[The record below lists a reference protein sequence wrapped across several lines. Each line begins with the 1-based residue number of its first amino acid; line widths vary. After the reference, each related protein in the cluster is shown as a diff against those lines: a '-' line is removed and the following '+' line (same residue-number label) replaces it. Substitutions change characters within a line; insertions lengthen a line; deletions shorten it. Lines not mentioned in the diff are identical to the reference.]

1 MARQRIELI
10 TGTERRRRFS
20 DADKLRLVAEAFRPG
35 AVVIEVARRHQVD
48 ESLLYRWRRLVAQ
61 GLLTAAD
68 QPSFVPVQVAPEPP
82 SAAASPAEPRTSMPE
97 AAVEPA
103 PGVIEIELPRGGRV
117 RITGAAEPA
126 TVAAA
131 LRALLGR

>member
-61 GLLTAAD
+61 GLWTAE
-68 QPSFVPVQVAPEPP
+68 PPGLVPVQVAPEP
-82 SAAASPAEPRTSMPE
+82 ASPAPGLGEPAALVPE
-97 AAVEPA
+97 APVGPA

-117 RITGAAEPA
+117 RISGAAEPA
-126 TVAAA
+126 MVAAA
-131 LRALLGR
+131 LRALVGR

>member
-10 TGTERRRRFS
+10 TGTERRRRYT

-35 AVVIEVARRHQVD
+35 AVVIEVARRHQAD
-48 ESLLYRWRRLVAQ
+48 ESLLYRWRRLATQ
-61 GLLTAAD
+61 GLLTAELPA
-68 QPSFVPVQVAPEPP
+68 FMPVQIAPETP

-97 AAVEPA
+97 ARVEPM

-117 RITGAAEPA
+117 RITGAADPA
-126 TVAAA
+126 MVTAA
-131 LRALLGR
+131 LRALVGR

>member
-35 AVVIEVARRHQVD
+35 AMVIEVARRHQVD

-61 GLLTAAD
+61 GLLTAEP
-68 QPSFVPVQVAPEPP
+68 PSLVPVQIAPEP
-82 SAAASPAEPRTSMPE
+82 ASPA
-97 AAVEPA
+97 ACPA
-103 PGVIEIELPRGGRV
+103 
-117 RITGAAEPA
+117 
-126 TVAAA
+126 
-131 LRALLGR
+131 

>member
-1 MARQRIELI
+1 MAQRRIELI

-20 DADKLRLVAEAFRPG
+20 NADKLRLVAEAFRPG

-61 GLLTAAD
+61 GLLTAE
-68 QPSFVPVQVAPEPP
+68 PPGLVPVQVAPETSSPAACSAEPP
-82 SAAASPAEPRTSMPE
+82 AAAAEVL
-97 AAVEPA
+97 AEPA

-117 RITGAAEPA
+117 RISGAAAPA

-131 LRALLGR
+131 LRALVGR

>member
-1 MARQRIELI
+1 MAQQRIELI

-48 ESLLYRWRRLVAQ
+48 ESLLHRWRRLVAQ
-61 GLLTAAD
+61 GLLTAE
-68 QPSFVPVQVAPEPP
+68 PPGLVPVQVAPEPASATPGPAGP
-82 SAAASPAEPRTSMPE
+82 SALVPE
-97 AAVEPA
+97 ALAEPA

-117 RITGAAEPA
+117 RITGAAEPG

>member
-1 MARQRIELI
+1 MAQQRIELI

-20 DADKLRLVAEAFRPG
+20 NADKLRLVAEAFRPG

-61 GLLTAAD
+61 GLLTAE
-68 QPSFVPVQVAPEPP
+68 PPGLVPVQVAPEP
-82 SAAASPAEPRTSMPE
+82 ASPAACPAEPPAAAAE
-97 AAVEPA
+97 ALAEPA

-117 RITGAAEPA
+117 RISGAAAPA

-131 LRALLGR
+131 LRALVGR

>member
-1 MARQRIELI
+1 MAQQRIELI

-35 AVVIEVARRHQVD
+35 AVVLEVARRHQVD

-61 GLLTAAD
+61 GLLTAE
-68 QPSFVPVQVAPEPP
+68 PLGLVPVQVAPEP
-82 SAAASPAEPRTSMPE
+82 ASPTACPAEPSASAAE
-97 AAVEPA
+97 APVEPA

-117 RITGAAEPA
+117 RISGAAEPA

-131 LRALLGR
+131 LRALVGR

>member
-61 GLLTAAD
+61 GLLTAE
-68 QPSFVPVQVAPEPP
+68 PPGLVPVQVAPETP
-82 SAAASPAEPRTSMPE
+82 SAAASLAEPRTSMPE
-97 AAVEPA
+97 APAEPA
-103 PGVIEIELPRGGRV
+103 HGVIEIELPRGGRV

-126 TVAAA
+126 MVAAA